1 MSPQPNGGGEAKC
14 AERRERRFVVDEQ
27 NQAVEAEEPN
37 GTEEI
42 DYKAKYEETLKHSRE
57 WERKAKANKGAK
69 DELDKLKEAQ
79 MTETER
85 LQKQVADYKATADA
99 LMAEKERNSWIK
111 QAAAESGV
119 DADILAL
126 VKAEDLDDLKSK
138 AAFMAEKINGKAEE
152 PEPSVPV
159 VLGDGKH
166 AEAKPTGDAKDDF
179 AKFMKTFK

>member
-57 WERKAKANKGAK
+57 WERRAKAKKGV
-69 DELDKLKEAQ
+69 EEESERLKEENA
-79 MTETER
+79 T
-85 LQKQVADYKATADA
+85 LKAEADA
-99 LMAEKERNSWIK
+99 LKAEKERNSWIK
-111 QAAAESGV
+111 QAAAETGV

>member
-1 MSPQPNGGGEAKC
+1 M
-14 AERRERRFVVDEQ
+14 DEQ
-27 NQAVEAEEPN
+27 NQAAETEEPN

-57 WERKAKANKGAK
+57 WERRAKANKG
-69 DELDKLKEAQ
+69 DKEAQ
-79 MTETER
+79 MAETEQLR
-85 LQKQVADYKATADA
+85 KQVADYKATADA

-111 QAAAESGV
+111 QVSAESGV

-126 VKAEDLDDLKSK
+126 FKAEDLDDLKTK
-138 AAFMAEKINGKAEE
+138 AAILAEKINGKAEE

-166 AEAKPTGDAKDDF
+166 AESKPTGDAKDDF

>member
-1 MSPQPNGGGEAKC
+1 M
-14 AERRERRFVVDEQ
+14 DEQ
-27 NQAVEAEEPN
+27 NQAAETEEPN

-42 DYKAKYEETLKHSRE
+42 DYKAKYEEALKHSRE
-57 WERKAKANKGAK
+57 WERRAKARKGAE

-79 MTETER
+79 KTETEQLR
-85 LQKQVADYKATADA
+85 KQVADYKATADA
-99 LMAEKERNSWIK
+99 LMAEKERKSWIK

-126 VKAEDLDDLKSK
+126 VKAEDLDDLKTK
-138 AAFMAEKINGKAEE
+138 AAILAEKINGKAEE

-166 AEAKPTGDAKDDF
+166 AESKPTGDAKDDF

>member
-1 MSPQPNGGGEAKC
+1 M
-14 AERRERRFVVDEQ
+14 DEQ
-27 NQAVEAEEPN
+27 NAAEAEEPN

-57 WERKAKANKGAK
+57 WERRAKAKKGV
-69 DELDKLKEAQ
+69 EEESERLKEENA
-79 MTETER
+79 T
-85 LQKQVADYKATADA
+85 LKAEADA
-99 LMAEKERNSWIK
+99 LKAEKERNSWIK
-111 QAAAESGV
+111 QASAESGV

-126 VKAEDLDDLKSK
+126 VKAEDLDDLKNK
-138 AAFMAEKINGKAEE
+138 AAILAEKINGKAEE

-166 AEAKPTGDAKDDF
+166 AESKPTGDAKDDF